1 MPTKYNCLK
10 LTTDVLPSQ
19 KLHHALS
26 RHTPVITME
35 TALQEWQ
42 MKAQNVT
49 ASKGGKEQTVQL
61 VS

>member
-1 MPTKYNCLK
+1 MCLK

-19 KLHHALS
+19 KLHRALS

-49 ASKGGKEQTVQL
+49 ASKGGREQTVQL